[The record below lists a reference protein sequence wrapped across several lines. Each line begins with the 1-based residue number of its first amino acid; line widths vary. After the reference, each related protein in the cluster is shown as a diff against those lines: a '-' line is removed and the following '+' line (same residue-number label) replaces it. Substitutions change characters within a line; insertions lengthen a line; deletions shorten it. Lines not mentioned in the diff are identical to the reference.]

1 MNNRLSM
8 MLDRY
13 VPPIFG
19 GVIILLVWEYV
30 PALFR
35 VSKLL
40 LPSPSSVV
48 GSLWLIYD
56 RGLLVENFLITL
68 LEALA
73 GFACR
78 SLGAILVAFL
88 VTPSLLVARML
99 LPSPVGL
106 PALPTAALA

>member
-19 GVIILLVWEYV
+19 GIIILLVWEYV

-73 GFACR
+73 G
-78 SLGAILVAFL
+78 VASGSGTPVFVGFL
-88 VTPSLLVARML
+88 VTPSVLVHRMMI
-99 LPSPVGL
+99 PE
-106 PALPTAALA
+106 LACFP

>member
-1 MNNRLSM
+1 MNNRLAM

-19 GVIILLVWEYV
+19 GIIILLVWEYV

-35 VSKLL
+35 VSNLL

-68 LEALA
+68 LAALA
-73 GFACR
+73 CFACV
-78 SLGAILVAFL
+78 SVDA
-88 VTPSLLVARML
+88 LLVASLVTLSLFLDLVFMWH
-99 LPSPVGL
+99 V
-106 PALPTAALA
+106 